1 MKSKQATKLPPE
13 KLSETDLQN
22 LVKGLLERA
31 PAIKKFWRNNTGRR
45 GYIKFGL
52 VGAPDFI
59 GFTRQGYFLG
69 VEVKGGKDTRTK
81 DQRDFAAELMQTKK
95 GIYAC
100 ICNTDDLA
108 YFQQALDAI
117 LVSD

>member
-1 MKSKQATKLPPE
+1 MKS
-13 KLSETDLQN
+13 
-22 LVKGLLERA
+22 LLERH

-45 GYIKFGL
+45 GYIRFGL
-52 VGAPDFI
+52 IGSPDYL
-59 GFTRQGYFLG
+59 GFTRQGYFLS
-69 VEVKGGKDTRTK
+69 VEVKGGKDTRTE
-81 DQRDFAAELMQTKK
+81 DQQDFATDLMETKK